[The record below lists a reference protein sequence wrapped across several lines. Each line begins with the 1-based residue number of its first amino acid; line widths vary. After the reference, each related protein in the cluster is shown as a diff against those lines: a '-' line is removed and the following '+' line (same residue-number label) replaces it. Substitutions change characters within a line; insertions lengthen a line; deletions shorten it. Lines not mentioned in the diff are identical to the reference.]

1 LHHPLVDVVVPE
13 ELAPGESF
21 AQRLLRHP
29 DQDVLIAQ
37 SRAALREG
45 AMERLATCARQEAS
59 VATVSAF
66 SKGGRFAYRAPGPAD
81 ELDAHF
87 ARENAGMSVEI
98 PEAEP
103 PCVYIT
109 RRAMNE
115 CGPLDAWD
123 PETLSSFCARASAI
137 GLVHLLCGAL
147 RCDDVPAWAPSETE
161 AWRSFTQRATDTPLR
176 RRVDLARLRA
186 SPRPRVLFVTHRW
199 GGGVQLHVNDL
210 AQLLA
215 NDCEIVVLS
224 PGVAGS
230 IHVQWLREGE
240 GLQAW
245 FDASSEWG
253 ACRELLRA
261 IGIARVHFH
270 HVHAL
275 PREALELPR
284 DLGVPYDV
292 TLHDH
297 FAICPQYH
305 LADEAG
311 RYCGE
316 PDAAGCGACLAKRP
330 AQWGLDIAAWRTLFH
345 GLLRQADRV
354 IAPSSDIGT
363 RMQRYFPDVQPQV
376 WPHPELRLDAPR
388 VLKIL
393 ILGGLSAIKGMDL
406 FEACVRDAQARGL
419 PLYFEVLG
427 HISRPLQVE
436 RDAPVRISGSY
447 TETHLATLVE
457 IERPDA
463 FLFLSQVP
471 ETFSYTLSVAMRTGK
486 PIVATQMGAF
496 AERLRGYP
504 AAALVAH
511 DAHADALNDALLRL
525 LETPAKTVL
534 RPVAISAD

>member
-1 LHHPLVDVVVPE
+1 MHHPLVDVVVPE

-29 DQDVLIAQ
+29 DQDVLIVQ
-37 SRAALREG
+37 SRAALRDG
-45 AMERLATCARQEAS
+45 AVARLATCVRQEAS

-66 SKGGRFAYRAPGPAD
+66 SSGGRFAYRAPDPAD

-87 ARENAGMSVEI
+87 AQENAGMSVEI
-98 PEAEP
+98 PEAAP

-109 RRAMNE
+109 RRAISE
-115 CGPLDAWD
+115 CGALDAWD
-123 PETLSSFCARASAI
+123 AGVLSAFCAEASA
-137 GLVHLLCGAL
+137 GGFVHLLCGAM
-147 RCDDVPAWAPSETE
+147 RCDDVPSWAPAETE
-161 AWRSFTQRATDTPLR
+161 AWRSFAQRATDTPLR

-230 IHVQWLREGE
+230 IHLQWLREGE

-245 FDASSEWG
+245 FDASSEWA

-261 IGIARVHFH
+261 LGIARVHFH

-284 DLGVPYDV
+284 ELGVPYDV

-316 PDAAGCGACLAKRP
+316 PDAAGCGTCLAKRP
-330 AQWGLDIAAWRTLFH
+330 AQWGLDIGAWRTLFH
-345 GLLRQADRV
+345 GLLREAERV

-363 RMQRYFPDVQPQV
+363 RVQRYFPDLQPQV

-388 VLKIL
+388 VHKVL

-406 FEACVRDAQARGL
+406 FEGCVRDAQARAL
-419 PLYFEVLG
+419 PLHFEVLG

-436 RDAPVRISGSY
+436 PDAPVRIAGSY
-447 TETHLATLVE
+447 ADARLASLVE
-457 IERPDA
+457 LERPDA

-471 ETFSYTLSVAMRTGK
+471 ETFSYTLSVAMRTSK
-486 PIVATQMGAF
+486 PIVATHMGAF
-496 AERLRGYP
+496 TERLRGYP
-504 AAALVAH
+504 AATLVA
-511 DAHADALNDALLRL
+511 ADASASMVNDAILRL
-525 LETPAKTVL
+525 LDAPARAPL